1 MPGSL
6 TVCPTPIGNLDDVTK
21 RVRDALVG
29 ADYIACEDTRR
40 TGKLLEHLDIRPRP
54 RLVSYHEGNESS
66 RARELVKRIE
76 RGERI
81 ALVSDSGMPGI
92 SDPGYRIVQEVLDR
106 GLELIVLPG
115 PTVVTVALIAS
126 GLPTD
131 RWRFEGFLPKRS
143 GEMERVLN
151 SAETVVAFES
161 PRRIGDSL
169 AALAALA
176 PDRDAAVCRE
186 MTKMHEEVTRGTLAE
201 LALRFRGE
209 ARGEIVLVIAPAEG
223 GGKSQDIAFAV
234 EALRRL
240 VQAGARPR
248 AAATVVAS
256 LTGTRANDLY
266 TALTGRRPRR

>member
-21 RVRDALVG
+21 RVRDALVS

-40 TGKLLEHLDIRPRP
+40 TGKLLEFLDIRPRP

-66 RARELVKRIE
+66 RASELVKRIE

-81 ALVSDSGMPGI
+81 ALVSDAGMPGI
-92 SDPGYRIVQEVLDR
+92 SDPGYRIIAEVIER
-106 GLELIVLPG
+106 GLDLVVLPG

-151 SAETVVAFES
+151 SAETVIAFES

-176 PDRDAAVCRE
+176 PEREAAVCRE
-186 MTKMHEEVTRGTLAE
+186 MTKMHEEVTRGTLGE
-201 LALRFRGE
+201 LALKFRGDIK
-209 ARGEIVLVIAPAEG
+209 GEIVLVISPAEG

-256 LTGTRANDLY
+256 LTGARANDLY

>member
-106 GLELIVLPG
+106 GL
-115 PTVVTVALIAS
+115 
-126 GLPTD
+126 
-131 RWRFEGFLPKRS
+131 
-143 GEMERVLN
+143 
-151 SAETVVAFES
+151 
-161 PRRIGDSL
+161 
-169 AALAALA
+169 
-176 PDRDAAVCRE
+176 
-186 MTKMHEEVTRGTLAE
+186 
-201 LALRFRGE
+201 
-209 ARGEIVLVIAPAEG
+209 
-223 GGKSQDIAFAV
+223 
-234 EALRRL
+234 
-240 VQAGARPR
+240 
-248 AAATVVAS
+248 
-256 LTGTRANDLY
+256 
-266 TALTGRRPRR
+266 

>member
-151 SAETVVAFES
+151 SGETVVAFES

-169 AALAALA
+169 AALAELA